1 MTRRAGRGFDVNSAG
16 RAIVFERGAL
26 LAVLLLATFLR
37 FFALDQSSLWSDEG
51 NTWAMLGRDFGAI
64 AQAAAADIHPPG
76 YYWLLKLWSLLFGTS
91 AYAMR
96 SFSALAGVLTVLVVA
111 RIGRRAVPGNPGRWL
126 GLLAAFVAAV
136 NPFQIYYSQE
146 ARMYMLLALES
157 AVLFWAL
164 LAMADVREN
173 ISTQRRREAE
183 AQEGEALT
191 QRRQDAKTHISQS
204 LNLSISQSPNLQSPN
219 LQSLLS
225 QTTFVLA
232 GIAGLYTH
240 YSFPIILAAA
250 GLAYLARW
258 LRHRL
263 TPSPPHPLTLSP
275 SPVRFI
281 TLNALILLAFLP
293 WLPVAL
299 PAVLNWPKGGVAV
312 GWLEGM
318 ALTLRTLLFGPLRAV
333 PEPLWPWLL
342 AAALLPVAGLIAMRR
357 RWSSLV
363 LGLWLL
369 LPIGLMAGFGLF
381 TPAFLKFLLVA
392 SAAWCLLVAAPALVT
407 PCIWPGAA
415 AIVLFAAGAAVA
427 TLPAY
432 YTDATARDNYRG
444 VAAYLAATGD
454 PATDLV
460 LLNAPG
466 QQEVWRYYDPGLPVL
481 ALPAQRPAD
490 PEATAQA
497 LTAATADRRM
507 VYTLFWATD
516 EADPDQVVER
526 WLDEHAFKGLDA
538 WQGNVRFV
546 TYALPTNLAQQPVA
560 DARFGDHIALVGQA
574 QPAFPQ
580 QVVAGEPLLVQ
591 LQWQA
596 SAPITA
602 SYAVAVQLLDSRSQ
616 VIAQHDSL
624 PAGGAR
630 PTAGWQPGEQVIDNH
645 ALLVPFGAPPG
656 VHRLIAALYDP
667 ATGAR
672 LPVGAADH
680 VALGEVVVARAPAVP
695 VDVLPIQHRVHQD
708 FGGLHL
714 IGYDA
719 YRKDFA
725 HAPATPLTPGDLA
738 HFTLYWQAPDPLPAD
753 WPADA
758 AFTLRLGD
766 QTLTAT
772 LAGGGYPTAQWSPGE
787 LVRGE
792 FDLLFDGSAHRP
804 TLTVGEQMI
813 DLRELP

>member
-1 MTRRAGRGFDVNSAG
+1 VARGEGRGAKIFAQS
-16 RAIVFERGAL
+16 AL
-26 LAVLLLATFLR
+26 LAVLLLAAFLR
-37 FFALDQSSLWSDEG
+37 FYALDQSSLWSDEG

-91 AYAMR
+91 AFAMR
-96 SFSALAGVLTVLVVA
+96 SFSAVAGVLLVAVIVL
-111 RIGRRAVPGNPGRWL
+111 IGRRAAPGNAGSWL
-126 GLLAAFVAAV
+126 GLLAAFLAAV
-136 NPFQIYYSQE
+136 NPFQVYYSQE

-157 AVLFWAL
+157 AVLFCAL
-164 LAMADVREN
+164 LTMVRSEDK
-173 ISTQRRREAE
+173 SLAQRRKDAE
-183 AQEGEALT
+183 AKEQETLTPSRKDAKAPEGETLT
-191 QRRQDAKTHISQS
+191 PSRKDAKAPV
-204 LNLSISQSPNLQSPN
+204 SQSPNLPISN
-219 LQSLLS
+219 LQSPISQSIFLL
-225 QTTFVLA
+225 A
-232 GIAGLYTH
+232 AIAGLYTH

-250 GLAYLARW
+250 GLAYLT
-258 LRHRL
+258 LYLHHRL
-263 TPSPPHPLTLSP
+263 TPSLA
-275 SPVRFI
+275 RFL
-281 TLNALILLAFLP
+281 TLNALALLAFLP
-293 WLPVAL
+293 WLPTAL
-299 PAVLNWPKGGVAV
+299 SAVLTWPKGGVAV

-318 ALTLRTLLFGPLRAV
+318 ALTLRTLLFGPLHAV

-342 AAALLPVAGLIAMRR
+342 VAALLPLAGLYALRR
-357 RWSSLV
+357 SWSALA

-392 SAAWCLLVAAPALVT
+392 SPAWCLLAAAPALIT
-407 PCIWPGAA
+407 PRIWPGAA
-415 AIVLFAAGAAVA
+415 MIALFAAGAAAA

-432 YTDATARDNYRG
+432 YNDATARDNYRG

-460 LLNAPG
+460 VLNAPG

-490 PEATAQA
+490 PAATTDA
-497 LTAATADRRM
+497 LAAATADRRK
-507 VYTLFWATD
+507 VYALFWATD
-516 EADPDQVVER
+516 EADPEQVVER
-526 WLDEHAFKGLDA
+526 WLDEHAFKGLDT

-546 TYALPTNLAQQPVA
+546 TYALPTDLAQLPVTNVQ
-560 DARFGDHIALVGQA
+560 FGDRIALVGQA

-630 PTAGWQPGEQVIDNH
+630 PTTGWQPGEKIADNH

-656 VHRLIAALYDP
+656 AYRLIAALYDP
-667 ATGAR
+667 ETGAR
-672 LPVGAADH
+672 LPVANKDYVELGK
-680 VALGEVVVARAPAVP
+680 VAVVRAPSAP
-695 VDVLPIQHRVHQD
+695 VDVLPIQHRVNQD
-708 FGGLHL
+708 FGGVRLV
-714 IGYDA
+714 GYDA
-719 YRKDFA
+719 YRKGFA
-725 HAPATPLTPGDLA
+725 HAPATPLATGDMA
-738 HFTLYWQAPDPLPAD
+738 HFTFYWQAPDPLPPD
-753 WPADA
+753 WPGDA

-766 QTLTAT
+766 QTFTAP
-772 LAGGGYPTAQWSPGE
+772 LAGGGYPTEQWAPGE

-792 FDLLFDGSAHRP
+792 FDLLFDGSARRP
-804 TLTVGEQMI
+804 ALVVGERMI
-813 DLRELP
+813 ELRELPFGQLK